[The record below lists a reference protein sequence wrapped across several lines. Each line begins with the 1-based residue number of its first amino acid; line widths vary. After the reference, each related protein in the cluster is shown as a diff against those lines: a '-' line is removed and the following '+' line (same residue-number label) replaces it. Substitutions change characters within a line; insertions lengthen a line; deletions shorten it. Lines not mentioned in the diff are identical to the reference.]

1 LAEWERNVENRP
13 KFKTAEKKKM
23 LLSDETLL
31 GLRMTSGLNLSGI
44 ASHFATQI

>member
-1 LAEWERNVENRP
+1 MENRP

-31 GLRMTSGLNLSGI
+31 GLRMTCKGHVYLC
-44 ASHFATQI
+44 ACK